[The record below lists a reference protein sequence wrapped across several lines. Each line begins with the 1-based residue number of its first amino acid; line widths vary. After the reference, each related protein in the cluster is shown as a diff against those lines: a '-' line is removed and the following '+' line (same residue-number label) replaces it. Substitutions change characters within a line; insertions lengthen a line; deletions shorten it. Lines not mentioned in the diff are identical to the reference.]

1 MASYFQMGH
10 DTENLVGEEGLGTYA
25 GIILSP
31 VNRTPEELGK
41 DIATFRGK
49 GDFDIV
55 LDPQLYFPRSD
66 RGELRKHPHFASDF
80 DTADLSSANWWK
92 EHTSILAQYALGLGV
107 TSVATPAFIPRI
119 WDDGFYSLCAELS
132 SALMGN
138 LAGKDVKVLTSVVI
152 GTSDLTHK
160 DKPSRIA
167 SILSNKPSDGY
178 YVVFVSDIDPR
189 REIADEDVLFGM
201 LCLIRELRASGLPV
215 LVSHCSSDMILFKY
229 AEAEHCATGKFFNLR
244 RFTKS
249 RYEEPA
255 GGGGQ
260 LPYSFEHSLL
270 AFLRQADLLRLQ
282 RDGHASML
290 SNSHSRNC
298 WSEKIQESLR
308 ENPEEPWLR
317 LGWRQYL
324 AWFAEAEKDLSGE
337 REKATAWLKS
347 AEENWLALEDDSILL
362 DEPRNNGAWVRPW
375 RQSLIRLKKS
385 TI

>member
-10 DTENLVGEEGLGTYA
+10 DSENLVGENGLGNYA

-41 DIATFRGK
+41 DIAAFRRK

-55 LDPQLYFPRSD
+55 LDPQLYFPRSE
-66 RGELRKHPHFASDF
+66 RGNLKAHPHFANDF
-80 DTADLSSANWWK
+80 ETADLSNANWWK
-92 EHTSILAQYALGLGV
+92 GQTRTLAEYALELGV
-107 TSVATPAFIPRI
+107 TSVASPVSIPKI
-119 WDDGFYSLCAELS
+119 WHDDFYSLCAELS
-132 SALMGN
+132 SALMGS
-138 LAGKDVKVLTSVVI
+138 LTGQDVKVLTSVVV

-178 YVVFVSDIDPR
+178 YVVFVSDIEPR
-189 REIADEDVLFGM
+189 REITDEDVLFGM
-201 LCLIRELRASGLPV
+201 LCLIHELRASGLPV

-229 AEAEHCATGKFFNLR
+229 AGAKHCATGKFFNLR

-290 SNSHSRNC
+290 TNSHSRNC
-298 WSEKIQESLR
+298 WSDKIEKSLR
-308 ENPEEPWLR
+308 ENPEKPWLA
-317 LGWRQYL
+317 LCWRQYL

-337 REKATAWLKS
+337 RDKATTWLKS
-347 AEENWLALEDDSILL
+347 AEENWLALENDNILL
-362 DEPRNNGAWVRPW
+362 DEPRNNGAWLRSW
-375 RQSLIRLKKS
+375 RQCLIRLKKS